1 MNIGIIL
8 SPMEP
13 IQSLKIYTTNL
24 VRNLNN
30 IDKENEYYLIHHSNI
45 HLDIYEENKGIISD
59 PPKIIFNN
67 IWWKFYTLPPALK
80 SYDLDLVH
88 DIQGISTFFMKNNSD
103 YKRVMTIHDLAPFA
117 FPKMYIKAALS
128 DRLIGNIAIKNVDK
142 IISVSKST
150 KEDLIRYFN
159 APKEKIEPIYLGVD
173 EKFKVLDIKQIK
185 NFKEE
190 YNLNFPFILYLAAF
204 RQRKNIPTL
213 IKAYYLLRKE
223 GFTHKLV
230 LAGRK
235 SDEYKK
241 ILNLVK
247 KLKLEK
253 DVIFT
258 GFISD
263 DVLPVLYNAAD
274 LFVFPSLYE
283 GFGLPPLEAMAC
295 GCPVITSYTSSLPEV
310 VGDAGLT
317 VNPTSTS
324 ELKDAMKTVLN
335 NSDLMTEM
343 GKKGIN
349 RSKEFTWKRCAENT
363 LNVYKEVLG

>member
-8 SPMEP
+8 SPMEH

-30 IDKENEYYLIHHSNI
+30 IDKQNEYYLIHHSKV
-45 HLDIYEENKGIISD
+45 HLDIYEENKEIISD

-67 IWWKFYTLPPALK
+67 IWWKFHTLPQDLK

-103 YKRVMTIHDLAPFA
+103 YNRVMTIHDLAPLA
-117 FPKMYIKAALS
+117 FPKMYMKATLS
-128 DRLIGNIAIKNVDK
+128 DRLLGNKAIKNVDK

-150 KEDLIRYFN
+150 KNDLTRYFN
-159 APKEKIEPIYLGVD
+159 TPKEKIEPIYLGVD
-173 EKFKVLDIKQIK
+173 EKFKVIDIKQIK

-190 YNLNFPFILYLAAF
+190 YNLDFPFILYLAAF

-223 GFTHKLV
+223 GLAHKLV
-230 LAGRK
+230 LAGQK
-235 SDEYKK
+235 SDQYRK

-258 GFISD
+258 GFIAA
-263 DVLPVLYNAAD
+263 DVLPLLYNAAD
-274 LFVFPSLYE
+274 LFIFPSLYE

-295 GCPVITSYTSSLPEV
+295 GCPVITSKTSSLPEV
-310 VGDAGLT
+310 VGDAGLM
-317 VNPTSTS
+317 VNPKSKY
-324 ELKDAMKTVLN
+324 ELKDAMKTLLI
-335 NSDLMTEM
+335 NSNLRTELI
-343 GKKGIN
+343 KKGIN
-349 RSKEFTWKRCAENT
+349 RSKKFTWKRCAKKT
-363 LNVYKEVLG
+363 LNVYKEVLE